1 MAKVKEVS
9 SYSGSAWSAATPLG
23 ADATNIDM
31 TSNPSDYDS
40 STEETSTEIINTDD
54 VKIISSDTD
63 LTAWGKFNRF
73 RKRVSNAFGTLSG
86 KTLATAYTTASADS
100 KIYSASVLNSY
111 MTNVIG
117 YSGTTAPSAGTVA
130 SQLSS
135 LSSNKQNRN
144 WTYIGDKTG
153 TAAINPSSYTWKEI
167 MCQVANSSTMEYCR
181 LVYLIPDMLHATSA
195 RYFYSGYYQ
204 ESAFN
209 GAVIIQ
215 AAGNNIHLLQHKEG
229 GTDKTS
235 ASHTRYYYR

>member
-40 STEETSTEIINTDD
+40 STEETSTEIINTND

-86 KTLATAYTTASADS
+86 KTLATAYTTTSADS

-135 LSSNKQNRN
+135 LNSKISNQ
-144 WTYIGDKTG
+144 IIKTSWSATG
-153 TAAINPSSYTWKEI
+153 GEAYSANAWSHKSAGIIPTSAIPSGKSISNNLLVLYAQSINNPSNDGWTKI
-167 MCQVANSSTMEYCR
+167 IAQPRAKGQNTIAVA
-181 LVYLIPDMLHATSA
+181 VYSN
-195 RYFYSGYYQ
+195 Y
-204 ESAFN
+204 
-209 GAVIIQ
+209 
-215 AAGNNIHLLQHKEG
+215 AGNTNNFYFTALWL
-229 GTDKTS
+229 
-235 ASHTRYYYR
+235 